1 MKNIV
6 KKELNIFK
14 KNMVSNNKVDTIVE
28 ILNTNQ
34 PNIVYIIL
42 ESWSADNIV
51 SLGGLDGITPNF

>member
-1 MKNIV
+1 MRNFNKNPYEKYI

-28 ILNTNQ
+28 VLNTNQ

-42 ESWSADNIV
+42 EV
-51 SLGGLDGITPNF
+51 GLLII